1 MPIKENEAIYKNYDA
16 GRAEIN
22 RITLE
27 LIRGVT
33 GSDYAGD
40 IVDSISEDVAED
52 VFTAS
57 AVDITHDCQ
66 DFNTDDVRLAIGRVL
81 LERLEVLS

>member
-1 MPIKENEAIYKNYDA
+1 MPNESVYKNYDA
-16 GRAEIN
+16 GRTEIKQ
-22 RITLE
+22 ITLA
-27 LIRGVT
+27 LLRGVT

-40 IVDSISEDVAED
+40 ITDRISEDVIEN
-52 VFTAS
+52 VFTTS
-57 AVDITHDCQ
+57 AVDESHDCQ